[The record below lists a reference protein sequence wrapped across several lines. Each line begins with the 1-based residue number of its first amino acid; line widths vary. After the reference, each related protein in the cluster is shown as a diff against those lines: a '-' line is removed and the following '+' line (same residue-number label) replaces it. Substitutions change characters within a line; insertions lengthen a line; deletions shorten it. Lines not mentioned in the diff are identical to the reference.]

1 MTVEK
6 VLKGEKEIDHEKF
19 YRELEEKNEELN
31 FMREIV
37 DEDQRS
43 SEPDTSGEGS
53 RPLKGIPFVAKDAIC
68 TEDVTT
74 SAGSKI
80 LEDYRPVFDAT
91 VVERLKESG
100 ATFYGKTQQDEF
112 GFGTFSTNCAFG
124 TPKNPHDEGRVVGG
138 SSGGAGAIVA
148 AMDQPVISLGEST
161 GGSITNPAAYNGVVG
176 VTPTYGR
183 VSRYGLVDY
192 ANSLDKIGVLAKTVF
207 GAAKGLEVIAGE
219 DENDQTTSSKEVTEY
234 SDLEETGGKLAV
246 PKQYLELEGVEKG
259 VMDNFKASIEELE
272 ELGFE
277 VEEVDMPLLSADVAV
292 PAYYVLAMSE
302 ASTNLAKMSGMR
314 YGLEKDPEEFNDF
327 NEYFSEVRSEG
338 FGEEAKRRILLGT
351 YTRQAGYRDEYY
363 IKAAKVRTKIINQ
376 YQEVFEEYDAVISPS
391 MPNIAPKI
399 EEAESMSPEEI
410 YAMDT
415 LTVGP
420 NLAGMPMISVPNG
433 KSEGMPTGLHIVGD
447 HFEEKKIFDIA
458 YTFQS

>member
-19 YRELEEKNEELN
+19 YQELQDRNEELS
-31 FMREIV
+31 FMREIKQG
-37 DEDQRS
+37 E
-43 SEPDTSGEGS
+43 TKEGS
-53 RPLKGIPFVAKDAIC
+53 LQNIPFVVKDAIC
-68 TEDVTT
+68 TEGVTT

-91 VVERLKESG
+91 VVERLKEAG
-100 ATFYGKTQQDEF
+100 ARFYGKTNQDEF
-112 GFGTFSTNCAFG
+112 GFGTFSTNCAFD
-124 TPKNPHDEGRVVGG
+124 TPRNPHDEERVVGG
-138 SSGGAGAIVA
+138 SSGGAGAVVA
-148 AMDQPVISLGEST
+148 AMDQPLISLGEST

-176 VTPTYGR
+176 ITPTYGR

-192 ANSLDKIGVLAKTVF
+192 ANSLDKIGVLAKSVF
-207 GAAKGLEVIAGE
+207 GVAKGLEVIAGE
-219 DENDQTTSSKEVTEY
+219 DENDQTMSSKEVPEY
-234 SDLEETGGKLAV
+234 SENLSEAEGKIAV
-246 PKQYLELEGVEKG
+246 PEQYLELEGVEEG
-259 VMDNFKASIEELE
+259 VMENFRASIQELE
-272 ELGFE
+272 EKGFT

-314 YGLEKDPEEFNDF
+314 YGMEMDPEDFDDF

-363 IKAAKVRTKIINQ
+363 IKAAKVRQKIIDQ
-376 YQEVFEEYDAVISPS
+376 YKEVFEEYDAVISPS

-399 EEAESMSPEEI
+399 EEAESMAPEEI

-420 NLAGMPMISVPNG
+420 NLAGMPMISIPNG
-433 KSEGMPTGLHIVGD
+433 ESQGMPTGLHIVGD
-447 HFEEKKIFDIA
+447 HFEEQKILDLA
-458 YTFQS
+458 YTYSG